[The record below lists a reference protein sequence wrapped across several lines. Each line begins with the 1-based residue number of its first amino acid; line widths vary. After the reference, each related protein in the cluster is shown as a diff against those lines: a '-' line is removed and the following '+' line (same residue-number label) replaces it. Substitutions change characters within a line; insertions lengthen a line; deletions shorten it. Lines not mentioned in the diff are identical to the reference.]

1 MTWRRSTKPWIS
13 WVKQINAAFAI
24 TNALLRLNKR
34 RGIVKLGLVFL
45 TAYWITL
52 KNSIPYHM
60 NGFREDLSR
69 VPQLTCIW
77 IPGASGLGNL
87 TRRSEWSDVNALKK
101 WSQVCWKRLIEAWT
115 YLCNRKYSIAW
126 AFVPNMMSCHFIGRY
141 NLNVVWSMATPLW
154 KQLHCRVVYWKW

>member
-1 MTWRRSTKPWIS
+1 M
-13 WVKQINAAFAI
+13 
-24 TNALLRLNKR
+24 
-34 RGIVKLGLVFL
+34 KLGLVFL

-60 NGFREDLSR
+60 NGFREDLSQ

-101 WSQVCWKRLIEAWT
+101 
-115 YLCNRKYSIAW
+115 
-126 AFVPNMMSCHFIGRY
+126 
-141 NLNVVWSMATPLW
+141 
-154 KQLHCRVVYWKW
+154 